1 MKCIVKLA
9 KARNQEQFANDTLAK
24 KWAKNPKKAWDAVQA
39 LSSGCYHHHAQ
50 ATAMKMKLPPKTT
63 RKMQTSLTR
72 TSSES
77 SMETHHTST
86 SR

>member
-24 KWAKNPKKAWDAVQA
+24 KWAKNPKKVWDAVQA

-50 ATAMKMKLPPKTT
+50 ATAMKMKLPNG
-63 RKMQTSLTR
+63 SLAKNDKENADIFDR
-72 TSSES
+72 
-77 SMETHHTST
+77 HFQ
-86 SR
+86 